1 MKSQQVILAAT
12 PLCRLVDAR
21 SSMIQATRHSD
32 LAVAF
37 NRQGKARVNRVDA
50 GLATRLELGHYCIE
64 TAFPQ
69 HAPCSHPP
77 DRARVFAGKRQGRG
91 VRTAPKDRDWPGM
104 HGGKRWKFK
113 KSVDGRALVVVAEIR
128 NNDCW
133 LLTAYYEG

>member
-91 VRTAPKDRDWPGM
+91 VRTAPKDRDWPGDAWRQTLEIQKVRGWPRTCGR
-104 HGGKRWKFK
+104 GGN
-113 KSVDGRALVVVAEIR
+113 SEQ
-128 NNDCW
+128 
-133 LLTAYYEG
+133 